1 MRQIFLHGLGQGPDS
16 WEEVISSLEDKPT
29 CLDLYS
35 FFREKETTYQNLYQG
50 FSDYCG
56 EEKMPLV
63 LCGVSLGAVL
73 DLHYA
78 LDPPERVAALLLIA
92 PQYKMP
98 GGLLT
103 AQNLLFRLM
112 PAKAFAEMGLG
123 KKEVIA
129 LTNSMKEIDLSPRLG
144 GLTCPALVLCGE
156 RDRVNRKAALTL
168 AKALPNARFRE
179 IGGAGHELNREAP
192 KELAAILREYI

>member
-73 DLHYA
+73 ALHYA
-78 LDPPERVAALLLIA
+78 LDHPERVAALLLIA
-92 PQYKMP
+92 PQ
-98 GGLLT
+98 
-103 AQNLLFRLM
+103 
-112 PAKAFAEMGLG
+112 
-123 KKEVIA
+123 
-129 LTNSMKEIDLSPRLG
+129 
-144 GLTCPALVLCGE
+144 
-156 RDRVNRKAALTL
+156 
-168 AKALPNARFRE
+168 
-179 IGGAGHELNREAP
+179 
-192 KELAAILREYI
+192 

>member
-73 DLHYA
+73 ALHYA
-78 LDPPERVAALLLIA
+78 LEHPERVSALLLAA

-98 GGLLT
+98 WGLLT

-112 PAKAFAEMGLG
+112 PAKAFVEMGLR

-129 LTNSMKEIDLSPRLG
+129 LTNSMNEIDLSPRLG
-144 GLTCPALVLCGE
+144 GLPCPALILCGE
-156 RDRVNRKAALTL
+156 KDRTNRKAALTL

-179 IGGAGHELNREAP
+179 MKGAGHELNREVP
-192 KELAAILREYI
+192 EELAVIWREYI